1 MRGSVED
8 NKALKRFGELVGY
21 TEADLKQFQPG
32 DPRLRQMER
41 LGRAAARYSI
51 AVEVVRARNCN
62 SGYQEGDK
70 FILDVDGNFI
80 TKFCPSRLCVYAI
93 SQLAVPVA
101 LINERLSEGLDP
113 NQFHFMHQVRC
124 LDVGVACGGYGEVRF
139 EVKVVPRVKDVEA
152 APLRNARVGTA
163 HQIFCQPE
171 TTSWP
176 VSRFSPVQIAPRTVT
191 ALP

>member
-1 MRGSVED
+1 MPAMRGSVED
-8 NKALKRFGELVGY
+8 NQTLKRFGNRVGY
-21 TEADLKQFQPG
+21 TEEDLKHFEPG

-51 AVEVVRARNCN
+51 QAEVVKARNCN

-80 TKFCPSRLCVYAI
+80 TKYCPPRLCVYAI

-113 NQFHFMHQVRC
+113 NRFHFMHQVRC
-124 LDVGVACGGYGEVRF
+124 LDVGVECGGYGEVML
-139 EVKVVPRVKDVEA
+139 EIKVVPRVKK
-152 APLRNARVGTA
+152 
-163 HQIFCQPE
+163 
-171 TTSWP
+171 
-176 VSRFSPVQIAPRTVT
+176 
-191 ALP
+191 

>member
-1 MRGSVED
+1 MRGSVEE

-21 TEADLKQFQPG
+21 TEADLKQFQAG

-51 AVEVVRARNCN
+51 QVEVVRARNCN
-62 SGYQEGDK
+62 SRYQEGDRL
-70 FILDVDGNFI
+70 ILDVDGNFI
-80 TKFCPSRLCVYAI
+80 TKFCPPRLCVYAI

-124 LDVGVACGGYGEVRF
+124 LDVGVGCGGYGEVRF
-139 EVKVVPRVKDVEA
+139 EVMVVPRVKDA
-152 APLRNARVGTA
+152 K
-163 HQIFCQPE
+163 
-171 TTSWP
+171 
-176 VSRFSPVQIAPRTVT
+176 PR
-191 ALP
+191 P